1 MDGRV
6 PMPRSAKRAAPVPTV
21 SEGVIDGCSDIY
33 PLLADGLFS
42 QIETTSTQDRR
53 DNIQLIATYRLLCSD
68 MRRFVDE
75 LIKAEFM
82 RIVKTAMDL
91 WKKAFALKKLGN
103 SPLPS
108 TATEQEKKEREDA
121 VKAYS
126 EGMDRLTDTYKTR
139 AQRYFPTMYV
149 DASIAAFKCNSK
161 GAADLLS
168 LHRTVSNFMAI
179 ARERC
184 YAQCCTGI
192 KNAANAPSVTIA
204 ENHTVVRFKDYNDV
218 ERLLTLYCRSD
229 AFYRLCATTDR
240 LRSSQP
246 DAGTKL
252 AVEML
257 RRRDMYSF
265 DGMYHHADKLVV
277 GKGAAIEGRSSGV
290 DRVHNPTL
298 VLDFH
303 DLELPSIQKQLG
315 VSATELASCKL
326 ELKHKESQKEER
338 RQMMRDLDARILER
352 DVDRAIARL
361 KCGLNDLEEAASVF
375 PGAVEHIR
383 SALRLTDHKANSHAF
398 DVRQVAVCF
407 KDIKTVMGPIRSFDS
422 KAYNKDVA
430 SAEAYDFITGKAAC
444 VMTSDVILSKCFAS
458 TSYGS
463 KAFAIRGFVREGPS
477 VFMAKTHEYDGAVYF
492 PVDVVCSAMRAFDM
506 MEDWKLH
513 HDPDARPAVAFSI
526 PFANSPR
533 GVEACIRVDTEGS
546 FQSMNAD
553 FVRVVN
559 TIAEKRSLDI
569 VIPMPPTANP
579 NPNFMTWHKDTFS
592 RLVAEPQTR
601 SIALWMCGIYPRD
614 LCQLVSKNGKL
625 QDYLRSNG
633 VHI

>member
-1 MDGRV
+1 
-6 PMPRSAKRAAPVPTV
+6 MPRSTRRAAPVPTV
-21 SEGVIDGCSDIY
+21 SDGIIDGCSDIY

-42 QIETTSTQDRR
+42 QIETTSSQDRK
-53 DNIQLIATYRLLCSD
+53 DNILLIATYRLLCRD
-68 MRRFVDE
+68 MRRCVDE

-82 RIVKTAMDL
+82 RIVETAMAL
-91 WKKAFALKKLGN
+91 WEKAFALKKLSN

-126 EGMDRLTDTYKTR
+126 EVMHRLTGTYTTR

-149 DASIAAFKCNSK
+149 DASIAAFKCYSK
-161 GAADLLS
+161 GASDLLN

-192 KNAANAPSVTIA
+192 KNAANTSSVTIA
-204 ENHTVVRFKDYNDV
+204 ENHTVVRFNDYNNV

-229 AFYRLCATTDR
+229 AFYRLCVTPDR
-240 LRSSQP
+240 LRSVQP

-265 DGMYHHADKLVV
+265 DGMYHYADKY
-277 GKGAAIEGRSSGV
+277 AAVERRYSGV
-290 DRVHNPTL
+290 DMVHNPTL

-326 ELKHKESQKEER
+326 EVKHKESQKEER

-375 PGAVEHIR
+375 PGAVECIR
-383 SALRLTDHKANSHAF
+383 SALRLTDHKANSHAL

-444 VMTSDVILSKCFAS
+444 VMTSDVILRKCFGSTFYGKRYVAS
-458 TSYGS
+458 KS
-463 KAFAIRGFVREGPS
+463 FVREGPS
-477 VFMAKTHEYDGAVYF
+477 VFMSKTHEYDGAVYF

-513 HDPDARPAVAFSI
+513 RDPDARQAVAFSI

-533 GVEACIRVDTEGS
+533 GVETCIRVDTAGS
-546 FQSMNAD
+546 FQSMDAD
-553 FVRVVN
+553 FVNVVN
-559 TIAEKRSLDI
+559 AIAEKRSLDI
-569 VIPMPPTANP
+569 VIPMPPTANT

-614 LCQLVSKNGKL
+614 LCQLVSKNSKL